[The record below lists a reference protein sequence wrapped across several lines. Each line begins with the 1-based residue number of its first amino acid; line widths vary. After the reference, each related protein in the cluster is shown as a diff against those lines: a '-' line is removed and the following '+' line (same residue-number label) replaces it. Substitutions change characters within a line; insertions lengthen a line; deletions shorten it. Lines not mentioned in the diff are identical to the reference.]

1 MSNIN
6 NDGFGNWNQTVYIN
20 KTIAMMWLVD
30 KIRSRGLQNVTKCEA
45 WYQLVSYLTGL
56 ENRTICMVSQ
66 LSSIKTCFRHP
77 SKSANEQ
84 TMANFYV
91 A

>member
-56 ENRTICMVSQ
+56 ENRTIWYVWCHSSA
-66 LSSIKTCFRHP
+66 LSKLASDIP
-77 SKSANEQ
+77 ANEQ